1 MVPSPYPADPAFR
14 AIADALDDAV
24 FIVDEWW
31 RVQWHNAAAGRLM
44 ESSGI
49 QRDGG
54 EFLALFGSTTRERIV
69 LDGAVGAGERW
80 CAEGEIE
87 GSGVHAVAITIAAMD
102 GAAPPG
108 WRSAQLRDLGEVRAL
123 ESSLR
128 EARTLERVG
137 RLALALSHEFSELL
151 TAISGSADLIA
162 SELAPRDRVRG
173 DVETIRESAERA
185 AVLMRELS
193 RAAQTRTTAPQRID
207 IARAIAALETTV
219 HRIAGD
225 RVQLVLDLAPN
236 AGQGVIDLSQLE
248 ASILHLARN
257 ARDAMPDGGEL
268 RIVARAIDCQTPR
281 RAVHAVMRPGRYA
294 CIEVRDTGHG
304 MAAST
309 LERCFEPLFST
320 RGGEGLGL
328 SLVFGATAQMGGY
341 VTCDS
346 RPGDG
351 TSVALYLPTLADA
364 PARALDVPAFSRSVL
379 VVDDEEVV
387 RRIAARTLRREGYR
401 VSEAA
406 GADEAL
412 ALVSRDPSVADLLV
426 TDVLMPGLSG
436 VELAS
441 CMVAARPDVRILFSS
456 GASALDAS
464 DASRLPRGAAFLPKP
479 FTPKALGDRVRSIFG
494 L

>member
-1 MVPSPYPADPAFR
+1 MSAPPYPADSVFR

-24 FIVDEWW
+24 FVVDEWW
-31 RVQWHNAAAGRLM
+31 RVQWHNASASRLI
-44 ESSGI
+44 EASGAC
-49 QRDGG
+49 RDGG
-54 EFLALFGSTTRERIV
+54 EFLALFGSATRERIV
-69 LDGAVGAGERW
+69 LDGAVGAGGSW
-80 CAEGEIE
+80 STEGEIE
-87 GSGVHAVAITIAAMD
+87 GTSAHAVAVTIRAIEF
-102 GAAPPG
+102 GVPPG
-108 WRSAQLRDLGEVRAL
+108 WRWAQLRDLGAERAL

-128 EARTLERVG
+128 EARSLERVG
-137 RLALALSHEFSELL
+137 RMALALSHEFSELL

-173 DVETIRESAERA
+173 DVETIREAAERA
-185 AVLMRELS
+185 AVLTRELS
-193 RAAQTRTTAPQRID
+193 RTAQSRTAAPQRID

-219 HRIAGD
+219 HRVAGE
-225 RVQLVLDLAPN
+225 RVRLVLDLAPN

-248 ASILHLARN
+248 ASILHLVRN
-257 ARDAMPDGGEL
+257 ARDAMSDGGEL
-268 RIVARAIDCQTPR
+268 RIVARAFDCVTPR

-294 CIEVRDTGHG
+294 CLEVHDTGHG
-304 MAAST
+304 MDAST

-320 RGGEGLGL
+320 RGREGLGL

-346 RPGDG
+346 RPGEG
-351 TSVALYLPTLADA
+351 TTVALYLPTLAES
-364 PARALDVPAFSRSVL
+364 PARALNVPAYTRSVL

-406 GADEAL
+406 DADEAL

-426 TDVLMPGLSG
+426 TDVMMPGLSG

-441 CMVAARPDVRILFSS
+441 CIVAARPDVRILFSS
-456 GASALDAS
+456 GASTMATGE
-464 DASRLPRGAAFLPKP
+464 ASRLPRGAAFLPKP